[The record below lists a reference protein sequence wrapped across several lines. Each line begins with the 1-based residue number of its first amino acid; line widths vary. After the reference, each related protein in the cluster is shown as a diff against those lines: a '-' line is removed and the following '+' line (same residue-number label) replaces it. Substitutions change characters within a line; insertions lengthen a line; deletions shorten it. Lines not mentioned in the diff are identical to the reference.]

1 MGPRVAG
8 VVEHRLLKEKNVPRN
23 SKVIYQQIHHI
34 LNANGESRKCMF
46 FYFLE
51 NIEMF
56 VVDLDF
62 LFCQLG

>member
-1 MGPRVAG
+1 MPVRRA
-8 VVEHRLLKEKNVPRN
+8 E
-23 SKVIYQQIHHI
+23 
-34 LNANGESRKCMF
+34 NACF

-51 NIEMF
+51 NTGMF